1 MHATLGGRARDPPSP
16 SVGPVQLQ
24 PLTRRSTVPESLPS
38 RQALRLMRVLLFLI
52 LFLMAAAIGYSA
64 WIAIRNWTH
73 IGV

>member
-1 MHATLGGRARDPPSP
+1 M
-16 SVGPVQLQ
+16 
-24 PLTRRSTVPESLPS
+24 PESLPS